1 MQLVGKYK
9 GPHTVH
15 ADISYPDTTHDTTT
29 RSKTP
34 DASLPWIIPVNP
46 KVQQTPSFGL
56 RIYTT
61 FDDIPDPNAPGAS
74 FEMELVSA
82 EVGIDSK
89 PGLFKMNNKYRAT

>member
-1 MQLVGKYK
+1 VGEYR

-15 ADISYPDTTHDTTT
+15 ADISYPDTTNLTTT

-34 DASLPWIIPVNP
+34 DPDLPWIIPVNP

-56 RIYTT
+56 RVYTS
-61 FDDIPDPNAPGAS
+61 FDSIPDPENPGAS

-89 PGLFKMNNKYRAT
+89 PGLFKMNNKYRAS